1 MTGRLQDPGPLVISS
16 WRHWVAGAT
25 LVISAAAW
33 TYRFVDEYSRWSEVW
48 FYVLVPLAVWALLA
62 AAIWMIGSRRR
73 WVKVPGGILL
83 LPAALLWA
91 LSVLVGLYGLK
102 IH

>member
-1 MTGRLQDPGPLVISS
+1 MATQPQGPRAHYS
-16 WRHWVAGAT
+16 WRRWAAGAT

-33 TYRFVDEYSRWSEVW
+33 TYRFVDEYSRWAEVW
-48 FYVLVPLAVWALLA
+48 FYVLVPLVVWALLA
-62 AAIWMIGSRRR
+62 LAILLTGAGSKWGR
-73 WVKVPGGILL
+73 VSGFVLL

-91 LSVLVGLYGLK
+91 LSILVGLYGLK